1 MSMVNQPFLS
11 ATYALTILSL
21 MTLVLTACGQK
32 NDLYLVDRA
41 TQTVMTSPAALESSS
56 NPQDVA
62 FASLDGAEDQREGDT
77 EQQPIFPAVSDDPND
92 Y

>member
-41 TQTVMTSPAALESSS
+41 TQTVMTSPAVLESSS
-56 NPQDVA
+56 NPQDAA
-62 FASLDGAEDQREGDT
+62 FANLDGADDQRMRDT